1 MAVKSFITLVPEVKK
16 WKKMFITKKLQT
28 QIKQNLQ
35 TQIKQNLQTQ
45 MELKL

>member
-1 MAVKSFITLVPEVKK
+1 MAVKSFITLVAEVKK
-16 WKKMFITKKLQT
+16 WQKMFITKKF
-28 QIKQNLQ
+28 Q